1 MANLHNKYN
10 QNQLIHH
17 KQEQQKNT
25 ETVVERTF
33 TTALAS
39 KVVQTKIIQQNKKS
53 ILGYRAE
60 KSKQ

>member
-1 MANLHNKYN
+1 MANLYNKYN

-33 TTALAS
+33 TTALAC

-60 KSKQ
+60 KGKQ